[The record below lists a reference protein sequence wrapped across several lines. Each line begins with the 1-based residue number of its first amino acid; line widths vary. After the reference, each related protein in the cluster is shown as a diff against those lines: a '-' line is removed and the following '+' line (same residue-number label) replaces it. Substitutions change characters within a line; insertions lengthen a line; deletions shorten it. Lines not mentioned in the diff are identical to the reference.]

1 MKMTLRALRV
11 NKRKTQYEAA
21 KDLNISIDTLK
32 NYESGRTYPDVPMI
46 RRIEAYYGVNYD
58 SIEFF

>member
-1 MKMTLRALRV
+1 MTLRALRV
-11 NKRKTQYEAA
+11 NKRKTQHEAA